1 MGEANM
7 KKFINAPE
15 TVVEELLEGFA
26 LANPS
31 MVQLEKGRI
40 VVNRKIDEADRV
52 ALVSIGGSGHEP
64 CAIGYVGEGL
74 LDAFVAGDIFV
85 APPVEPTVAAIARVD
100 RGRGV
105 LLVVL
110 NHAADL
116 LTGHRA
122 VEECTKR
129 GIDVRMVITQDDIS
143 NAPRKNASDRRG
155 LVGCVPVY
163 KIAGAAAA
171 AGKSL
176 DEVAAIAQRFADQ
189 MATLTVGVWGA
200 THPVTGKLLVEFG
213 EDDMEIG
220 MGQHGEEG
228 GGRQKLRT
236 ADETAVI
243 MLGPLLRDLSIK
255 NGEKVMVMLDGMGAT
270 TLMEL
275 FIVYRKCVA
284 YLGERNIDIVAN
296 RIGDILTVQEAAG
309 FQMFLARMDDEL
321 LALWNAPCHGTYF
334 TVI

>member
-1 MGEANM
+1 M

-15 TVVEELLEGFA
+15 AVVDELLEGFA

-31 MVQLEKGRI
+31 MVRLEKNRI
-40 VVNRKIDEADRV
+40 VVNPKIDEADRV
-52 ALVSIGGSGHEP
+52 ALVSLGGSGHEP

-85 APPVEPTVAAIARVD
+85 APSAGPTIEAITRVD
-100 RGRGV
+100 RGKGV

-110 NHAADL
+110 NHAVDL
-116 LTGHRA
+116 LSGQRA
-122 VEECTKR
+122 VEECTRR
-129 GIDVRMVITQDDIS
+129 GIDVRMIVTQDDIS
-143 NAPRKNASDRRG
+143 NAPRQKASNRRG

-171 AGKSL
+171 VGKSL

-200 THPVTGKLLVEFG
+200 THPVTGKRLAEFG

-236 ADETAVI
+236 ADETTVI
-243 MLGPLLRDLSIK
+243 MLGPLLRDLAIQ
-255 NGEKVMVMLDGMGAT
+255 NGEKVMVILDGMGST

-275 FIVYRKCVA
+275 FIIYRKCAA
-284 YLGERNIDIVAN
+284 YLKERNIDIVAN

-309 FQMFLARMDDEL
+309 FQLFLARMDDEL
-321 LALWNAPCHGTYF
+321 LALWKAPCHGVYF
-334 TVI
+334 TVV